1 MSGRYDLCRDG
12 VHLQT
17 ILRLRTLQV
26 DISLHT
32 SGPCMQTNRRP
43 QNVYSETYSECR
55 ASHGRSCEGGM
66 CLTFKLAQ
74 TSSLAAQTPIVNT
87 LKTYTNSTP
96 KVPHAPACRRQRH
109 TSSPAPAI
117 ATPAVVIPTAR
128 PTTRLT
134 GASSG
139 SVLTSGEGLGDGV
152 PGQDGET
159 TPGGLD
165 IDWYIRENPVAVPDE
180 SVTKRMIRVP
190 SE

>member
-1 MSGRYDLCRDG
+1 M
-12 VHLQT
+12 
-17 ILRLRTLQV
+17 
-26 DISLHT
+26 
-32 SGPCMQTNRRP
+32 
-43 QNVYSETYSECR
+43 
-55 ASHGRSCEGGM
+55 
-66 CLTFKLAQ
+66 TFKLAQ
-74 TSSLAAQTPIVNT
+74 TIAAQTPIVNT

-152 PGQDGET
+152 PDQDGET
-159 TPGGLD
+159 TPGGLE

-180 SVTKRMIRVP
+180 SVTKRMTRVP
-190 SE
+190 SESNGPGRGSVRFPVMSTGGTDVSGKYTDTKSKLFSTWCSHIAHNPKLLPSLQ